1 MKMQLREM
9 TENDL
14 PQVLELQRELAFQDW
29 NEKQFLSEIHAN
41 YAFCVVCEDEC
52 GAVDS
57 RSRLLGYAIFH
68 LLGPDSELLSI
79 ATRQSMQRKGIGTL
93 LLNAGLDKLTERD
106 DQCFLEVR
114 DGNTKARRFYE
125 KHGFTLYNVRKKYYT
140 DGEDAALY
148 KYSKAETSSKQN
160 SSAIESSQNGHDKP

>member
-1 MKMQLREM
+1 MQLRQM

-29 NEKQFLSEIHAN
+29 NEKQFLSEIRAS
-41 YAFCVVCEDEC
+41 YAYCVVCESDLTN
-52 GAVDS
+52 GT
-57 RSRLLGYAIFH
+57 LLGYAIFH

-79 ATRQSMQRKGIGTL
+79 ATRETEQRKGIGSQ
-93 LLNAGLDKLTERD
+93 LLNAGLQQLTSND

-114 DGNTKARRFYE
+114 DGNAKARAFYE
-125 KHGFTLYNVRKKYYT
+125 KHGFKLYNVRKKYYA

-148 KYSKAETSSKQN
+148 KFSPSR
-160 SSAIESSQNGHDKP
+160 

>member
-1 MKMQLREM
+1 MKLREM

-29 NEKQFLSEIHAN
+29 NEKQFLSEIHAS
-41 YAFCVVCEDEC
+41 YAYGVVCEDD
-52 GAVDS
+52 GK
-57 RSRLLGYAIFH
+57 LLGYAIFH

-79 ATRQSMQRKGIGTL
+79 ATRSSEQRKGIGSQL
-93 LLNAGLDKLTERD
+93 LKAGLDKLTESG

-114 DGNTKARRFYE
+114 DGNAKARAFYE
-125 KHGFTLYNVRKKYYT
+125 KHGFKLYSVRKKYYS

-148 KYSKAETSSKQN
+148 KFSR
-160 SSAIESSQNGHDKP
+160 

>member
-1 MKMQLREM
+1 MKLREM

-29 NEKQFLSEIHAN
+29 NEKQFLSEIRAS
-41 YAFCVVCEDEC
+41 YAYCVVCEDD
-52 GAVDS
+52 GK
-57 RSRLLGYAIFH
+57 LLGYAIFH

-79 ATRQSMQRKGIGTL
+79 ATRSSEQRKGIGSQL
-93 LLNAGLDKLTERD
+93 LKAGLDKLTESG

-114 DGNTKARRFYE
+114 DGNAKARAFYE
-125 KHGFTLYNVRKKYYT
+125 KHGFKLYSVRKKYYS

-148 KYSKAETSSKQN
+148 KFSR
-160 SSAIESSQNGHDKP
+160 

>member
-1 MKMQLREM
+1 M

-29 NEKQFLSEIHAN
+29 NEKQFASEIRAS
-41 YAFCVVCEDEC
+41 YAYCVVCEDD
-52 GAVDS
+52 GK
-57 RSRLLGYAIFH
+57 LLGYAIFH

-79 ATRQSMQRKGIGTL
+79 ATRTSEQRKGIGSQL
-93 LLNAGLDKLTERD
+93 LKAGLDKLTESG

-114 DGNTKARRFYE
+114 DGNAKARAFYE
-125 KHGFTLYNVRKKYYT
+125 KHGFKLYSVRKKYYS

-148 KYSKAETSSKQN
+148 KFSR
-160 SSAIESSQNGHDKP
+160 

>member
-1 MKMQLREM
+1 MKLREM

-29 NEKQFLSEIHAN
+29 NEKQFLSEIRAS
-41 YAFCVVCEDEC
+41 YAYCVICEDD
-52 GAVDS
+52 GK
-57 RSRLLGYAIFH
+57 LLGYAIFH

-79 ATRQSMQRKGIGTL
+79 ATRTSEQRKGIGSQL
-93 LLNAGLDKLTERD
+93 LKAGLDKLTESG

-114 DGNTKARRFYE
+114 DGNAKAQAFYE
-125 KHGFTLYNVRKKYYT
+125 KHGFKLYSVRKKYYS

-148 KYSKAETSSKQN
+148 KFSR
-160 SSAIESSQNGHDKP
+160 

>member
-1 MKMQLREM
+1 M

-29 NEKQFLSEIHAN
+29 NEKQFLSEIRAS
-41 YAFCVVCEDEC
+41 YAYCVVCEDD
-52 GAVDS
+52 GK
-57 RSRLLGYAIFH
+57 LLGYAIFH

-79 ATRQSMQRKGIGTL
+79 ATRTSEQRKGIGSQL
-93 LLNAGLDKLTERD
+93 LKAGLDKLTESG

-114 DGNTKARRFYE
+114 NGNAKARAFYE
-125 KHGFTLYNVRKKYYT
+125 KLGFKLYSVRKKYYS

-148 KYSKAETSSKQN
+148 KFSR
-160 SSAIESSQNGHDKP
+160 